1 MGARLTTASRRSRS
15 AFEGGASG
23 GVRQK
28 RRLAAPLALA
38 GIAASVFASSP
49 ARSESVLNDKP
60 APDSVAEMH
69 GPFQE
74 AFQLRVREKTL
85 FPRLKRA
92 LQNLPPFL
100 RDTTI
105 SLRSRSYYLHR
116 RDEGDDIAEAWAIG
130 GGLWV
135 ESGWFEDVFAVG
147 GELFTSQKLIGK
159 KSRDGTD
166 LLKTGQRSYTVFG
179 QAYAML
185 RYRDHLFTAYRQ
197 ELNLPYVN
205 KNDSRMTPATFE
217 GYTLRGSISAI
228 PKLEKLEYLGGYLTQ
243 MKRRDEDR
251 FIHMSEAAGVPGT
264 SRHGMAFGGLMI
276 TPVKDFVFG
285 AIDYYVEDT
294 INIAYAKVDYLYWP
308 TDELGVRFQGQFS
321 HQRSV
326 GNDALTGSSFRTWI
340 VGGRVA
346 ASYRS
351 GILALGFSTTD
362 GGAQI
367 VSPFGG
373 NPSFLSIMQRDFDR
387 AGEDAWIAG
396 LTYDFER
403 LGFEGLSAFANY
415 AEGYG
420 ARDADTGESLP
431 DRREFDVTLD
441 YRVKKGL
448 LRGFWLRLR
457 ASVLDV
463 DGEEKTSN
471 EFRAIINYDIPV
483 L

>member
-1 MGARLTTASRRSRS
+1 VKPASDRASRGHANREESRFGSRASDRARLP
-15 AFEGGASG
+15 
-23 GVRQK
+23 
-28 RRLAAPLALA
+28 RRLTAPLALA
-38 GIAASVFASSP
+38 GIAASVFASPP

-69 GPFQE
+69 GPLQE
-74 AFQLRVREKTL
+74 AFQLRVREETL

-100 RDTTI
+100 RDTTV
-105 SLRSRSYYLHR
+105 SLRTRSYYLHR
-116 RDEGDDIAEAWAIG
+116 RDVDGDIAEAWAIG

-135 ESGWFEDVFAVG
+135 ESGWFED
-147 GELFTSQKLIGK
+147 
-159 KSRDGTD
+159 
-166 LLKTGQRSYTVFG
+166 
-179 QAYAML
+179 
-185 RYRDHLFTAYRQ
+185 DHRFTAYRQ

-217 GYTLRGSISAI
+217 GYTLRGSVSAV
-228 PKLEKLEYLGGYLTQ
+228 PKLEKLEYVGGYLTK
-243 MKRRDEDR
+243 MKRRNEDR

-264 SRHGMAFGGLMI
+264 SSHGMAFGGLMI
-276 TPVKDFVFG
+276 TPFKDFVLG
-285 AIDYYVEDT
+285 AVDYYVADT
-294 INIAYAKVDYLYWP
+294 INIAYATVDYLYRP
-308 TDELGVRFQGQFS
+308 TDEVGVRFQGQFS

-362 GGAQI
+362 DGAEI
-367 VSPFGG
+367 VSPFGA

-387 AGEDAWIAG
+387 AGEDAWIAS
-396 LTYDFER
+396 LTYDFKR

-420 ARDADTGESLP
+420 AIDADTGASLP
-431 DRREFDVTLD
+431 DRREIDVTLD
-441 YRVKKGL
+441 YHVKKGL

-457 ASVLDV
+457 ASLLDV
-463 DGEEKTSN
+463 DGEQKTRN

>member
-1 MGARLTTASRRSRS
+1 VTSRRR
-15 AFEGGASG
+15 EP
-23 GVRQK
+23 RLP

-74 AFQLRVREKTL
+74 AFQLRVREQTL

-100 RDTTI
+100 RDTTV
-105 SLRSRSYYLHR
+105 SLRTRSYYLNR
-116 RDEGDDIAEAWAIG
+116 REVDSDIAEAWAIG

-135 ESGWFEDVFAVG
+135 ESGWFENVFAVG

-159 KSRDGTD
+159 KSRDGTE
-166 LLKTGQRSYTVFG
+166 LLKTGQKSYTVFG

-185 RYRDHLFTAYRQ
+185 RYRDHRFTAYRQ

-217 GYTLRGSISAI
+217 GYTLRGAISAI
-228 PKLEKLEYLGGYLTQ
+228 PKLEKLEYIGGYLTR

-264 SRHGMAFGGLMI
+264 SSHGMAFGGLMI
-276 TPVKDFVFG
+276 TPFEGFALG
-285 AIDYYVEDT
+285 AVDYYVEDT
-294 INIAYAKVDYLYWP
+294 INIAYAKVDYLYGL
-308 TDELGVRFQGQFS
+308 TDEVGVRFQGQFS

-346 ASYRS
+346 ASYRNA
-351 GILALGFSTTD
+351 ILALGFSTTD
-362 GGAQI
+362 DGAAI
-367 VSPFGG
+367 ISPFGA

-387 AGEDAWIAG
+387 AGEDAWIVS
-396 LTYDFER
+396 LTYDFKR

-420 ARDADTGESLP
+420 AINADMGASLP
-431 DRREFDVTLD
+431 DRREIDVTLD

-463 DGEEKTSN
+463 DGEDRTSN

>member
-1 MGARLTTASRRSRS
+1 
-15 AFEGGASG
+15 
-23 GVRQK
+23 VRQK
-28 RRLAAPLALA
+28 HRLAPPLALA

-49 ARSESVLNDKP
+49 AWSESVLNDKP

-74 AFQLRVREKTL
+74 AFQLRVREETL
-85 FPRLKRA
+85 FPQLKRA

-105 SLRSRSYYLHR
+105 SLRTRSYFLRR
-116 RDEGDDIAEAWAIG
+116 RDGNNDVAEAWAVG

-135 ESGWFEDVFAVG
+135 ESGWFEDVFAIG
-147 GELFTSQKLIGK
+147 GELFTSQKLVGK
-159 KSRDGTD
+159 KERDGTQ
-166 LLKTGQRSYTVFG
+166 LLKTGQKSYTVLG

-217 GYTLRGSISAI
+217 GYTLQGSVSAV
-228 PKLEKLEYLGGYLTQ
+228 PKLEKLEYVGGYLTQ
-243 MKRRDEDR
+243 MKQRDEDR

-276 TPVKDFVFG
+276 TPFKDFVLG

-326 GNDALTGSSFRTWI
+326 GDDALTGSSFRTWI

-362 GGAQI
+362 DGAQI

-396 LTYDFER
+396 LTYDFKR
-403 LGFEGLSAFANY
+403 LGFDGLSAFANY

-420 ARDADTGESLP
+420 ARDPNTGESLP

-463 DGEEKTSN
+463 DGNEKTSN
-471 EFRAIINYDIPV
+471 VVRAIINYDIPV